1 MAIPERFI
9 DGIGN
14 ISIQAAVVRLE
25 LTVMERLPVENKA
38 PSLEVAERL
47 AMSIETLLKLHHG
60 LSDVVAQLEDKGLI
74 KKREPAA
81 PTKKKSGK

>member
-25 LTVMERLPVENKA
+25 LTVMERLPGENKA
-38 PSLEVAERL
+38 PTLEVAERL
-47 AMSIETLLKLHHG
+47 AMSIETLLKLHQG
-60 LSDVVAQLEDKGLI
+60 LSDVVAQLEGKGLI

-81 PTKKKSGK
+81 TARKKRGQ